1 MKTLVKHSLYNKV
14 LLSLSLLFSTTVFA
28 DDINLV
34 YEFSEEMD
42 WTEGSSLNSDILE
55 PINRPVHHFNDF
67 VYRHVL
73 GPVTKLY
80 VDCTPNR
87 VRISFKNFF
96 SNLKYPIRFVSNVLQ
111 FKIKEAYYESLKF
124 GINSTIGIFGINTPS
139 EKYSVLNEI
148 PDEDLG
154 QVLAVW
160 GIPEGPYIMVPIL
173 GPSTLRDL
181 PARFVGRKINII
193 DINSD
198 NWDTVD
204 SELIALLNTAEI
216 LSINEEML
224 PRYESAKKTSIDFY
238 TALRSAYLQQRD
250 QAISE

>member
-1 MKTLVKHSLYNKV
+1 MKILVKHSLYNKV
-14 LLSLSLLFSTTVFA
+14 FLSIFLIFSSTVFA
-28 DDINLV
+28 DNINLD
-34 YEFSEEMD
+34 YEFYEEMD
-42 WTEGSSLNSDILE
+42 WSEGASLNNDILE
-55 PINRPVHHFNDF
+55 PINRPVHYFNDF
-67 VYRHVL
+67 VYQHVL
-73 GPVTKLY
+73 DPITKLY
-80 VDCTPNR
+80 VDCTPDS
-87 VRISFKNFF
+87 VRNSFKNFF
-96 SNLKYPIRFVSNVLQ
+96 TNLKYPIRFISNVLQ
-111 FKIKEAYYESLKF
+111 LKIKNAYYESLKF
-124 GINSTIGIFGINTPS
+124 GMNSTIGIFGINTPS
-139 EKYSVLNEI
+139 DKYSVLYEV

-198 NWDTVD
+198 NWDTVE
-204 SELIALLNTAEI
+204 SEWIALLNTAEI

-224 PRYESAKKTSIDFY
+224 PRYESVKMSSIDFY

>member
-1 MKTLVKHSLYNKV
+1 MKTLVKHSLYSKV
-14 LLSLSLLFSTTVFA
+14 LLSISLLFSTTVFA
-28 DDINLV
+28 DDINLD

-96 SNLKYPIRFVSNVLQ
+96 TNLKYPIRFVSNVLQ

-124 GINSTIGIFGINTPS
+124 GMNSTIGIFGINTPS

-181 PARFVGRKINII
+181 PARFVCRKINII

-204 SELIALLNTAEI
+204 SKWIALLNTAEI

-250 QAISE
+250 EAISE

>member
-1 MKTLVKHSLYNKV
+1 MKTLVTHSLYNKV
-14 LLSLSLLFSTTVFA
+14 LLGLSLLFSTIVFA
-28 DDINLV
+28 DDINLA

-42 WTEGSSLNSDILE
+42 WSGASSLNSDIFA

-67 VYRHVL
+67 VYQHFL
-73 GPVTKLY
+73 DPVTKFY
-80 VDCTPNR
+80 VDCMPNS

-96 SNLKYPIRFVSNVLQ
+96 SNLKYPIRFVSNLLQ

-124 GINSTIGIFGINTPS
+124 GMNSTIGIFGINTPS
-139 EKYSVLNEI
+139 DKFSVLKEI

-204 SELIALLNTAEI
+204 SKWIALLNTAEI
-216 LSINEEML
+216 LSINEEIL
-224 PRYESAKKTSIDFY
+224 PRYESVKKTSIDFY
-238 TALRSAYLQQRD
+238 TSLRSAYLQQRD

>member
-14 LLSLSLLFSTTVFA
+14 LLSLSLLFCTTVFA
-28 DDINLV
+28 DDINLA

-42 WTEGSSLNSDILE
+42 WTESSSLNSDILE

-67 VYRHVL
+67 VYQHVL
-73 GPVTKLY
+73 DPVTKFY
-80 VDCTPNR
+80 VDRTPNL

-181 PARFVGRKINII
+181 PARFVGRKINNI

-204 SELIALLNTAEI
+204 SKWIALLNTAEI

-224 PRYESAKKTSIDFY
+224 PRYESVKKTSIDFY
-238 TALRSAYLQQRD
+238 TSLRSAYLQQRD

>member
-1 MKTLVKHSLYNKV
+1 MKTLVKHSLYSKV
-14 LLSLSLLFSTTVFA
+14 LLSLSLLFSTNVFA
-28 DDINLV
+28 DDINLA

-42 WTEGSSLNSDILE
+42 WTESSSLNSDILE

-67 VYRHVL
+67 VYQHVL
-73 GPVTKLY
+73 DPVTKFY
-80 VDCTPNR
+80 VNCTPNR

-124 GINSTIGIFGINTPS
+124 GMNSTIGIFGINTPS

-160 GIPEGPYIMVPIL
+160 GIPEGPYIIVPIL

-204 SELIALLNTAEI
+204 SKWIALLNTAEI

>member
-14 LLSLSLLFSTTVFA
+14 ILSLSLLFCTTVFA
-28 DDINLV
+28 DDINLA

-42 WTEGSSLNSDILE
+42 WTESSSLNSDILE

-67 VYRHVL
+67 VYQHVL
-73 GPVTKLY
+73 DPVTKFY

-181 PARFVGRKINII
+181 PARFVGRKINIF

-204 SELIALLNTAEI
+204 SKWIALLNTAEI

-224 PRYESAKKTSIDFY
+224 PRYESVKKTSIDFY

>member
-14 LLSLSLLFSTTVFA
+14 FISLSLLLSTTIFA
-28 DDINLV
+28 DGINID
-34 YEFSEEMD
+34 YEFIQEVDSAQ
-42 WTEGSSLNSDILE
+42 GLSLNSDILE

-67 VYRHVL
+67 VYQHFL
-73 GPVTKLY
+73 NPVTKFY
-80 VDCTPNR
+80 VDYTPNP
-87 VRISFKNFF
+87 VRISFRNFF

-124 GINSTIGIFGINTPS
+124 GMNSTIGIFGINTPS
-139 EKYSVLNEI
+139 EKFSVLNEI
-148 PDEDLG
+148 ADEDLG

-181 PARFVGRKINII
+181 PARFFGRKINII

-204 SELIALLNTAEI
+204 SEWITLLNTAEI

-250 QAISE
+250 QEISK